1 MALVLGSGLVT
12 LRRRLLPVLRLWW
25 VVHQVKSVILA
36 VLALLLSA
44 LVTILMARG
53 SRVLVIAIVRS
64 PTIIVVCVVA
74 VVARVIGHLLLI
86 LILIMIVRVLVVP
99 SSSRT
104 PSVVGAPLA
113 STTVGSVRVVMV
125 RLIVA

>member
-25 VVHQVKSVILA
+25 VVHQVKTVILA
-36 VLALLLSA
+36 VLALLLPT
-44 LVTILMARG
+44 LVTILMGRG

>member
-1 MALVLGSGLVT
+1 MALILGSGLVT

-25 VVHQVKSVILA
+25 VVHKVETVILA
-36 VLALLLSA
+36 VLALLLST
-44 LVTILMARG
+44 LVTILMGRG

-86 LILIMIVRVLVVP
+86 LILIMVVRVLVVP

-104 PSVVGAPLA
+104 PSVVRAPLA

>member
-12 LRRRLLPVLRLWW
+12 LRRLLLPVLRLWW
-25 VVHQVKSVILA
+25 VVHKVKSVILA
-36 VLALLLSA
+36 VLALLLPT
-44 LVTILMARG
+44 LVTILMGRG

-113 STTVGSVRVVMV
+113 STAVGSVRVVMV